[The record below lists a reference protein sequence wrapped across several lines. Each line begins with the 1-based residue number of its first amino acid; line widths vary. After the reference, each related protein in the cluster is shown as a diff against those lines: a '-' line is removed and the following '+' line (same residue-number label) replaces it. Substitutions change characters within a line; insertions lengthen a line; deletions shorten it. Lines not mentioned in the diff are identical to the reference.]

1 MADKSQKAPLSQQE
15 YEVGD
20 LFVTETA
27 LTLKLMPSKK
37 SGTVPIAW
45 FAKDGGVTNVKRAAK
60 DIQFLVGKIMGPKLL
75 VRGLV
80 VTTDQGSDT
89 DLVRMRL
96 SEAVTKAGFT
106 VIA

>member
-1 MADKSQKAPLSQQE
+1 MPEKPQQV

-27 LTLKLMPSKK
+27 LTLKLMPSRKT
-37 SGTVPIAW
+37 GTLPIRW
-45 FAKDGGVTNVKRAAK
+45 FAKDGGVINVRAAAK
-60 DIQFLVGKIMGPKLL
+60 DIQSLVGKIQGRKLM

-80 VTTDQGSDT
+80 VTTDQGRDT
-89 DLVRMRL
+89 DLVRTRL
-96 SEAVTKAGFT
+96 SEAVIKAGFE

>member
-1 MADKSQKAPLSQQE
+1 MPEKSKQE

-27 LTLKLMPSKK
+27 LTLKLMPSRK
-37 SGTVPIAW
+37 SGTVAIRW
-45 FAKDGGVTNVKRAAK
+45 FAKEGGVTNVRRAAK
-60 DIQFLVGKIMGPKLL
+60 DIQFLVGKIQGRRLA

-80 VTTDQGSDT
+80 VTTDQGRDT
-89 DLVRMRL
+89 DLIRTRL
-96 SEAVTKAGFT
+96 HEAVEKAGFE